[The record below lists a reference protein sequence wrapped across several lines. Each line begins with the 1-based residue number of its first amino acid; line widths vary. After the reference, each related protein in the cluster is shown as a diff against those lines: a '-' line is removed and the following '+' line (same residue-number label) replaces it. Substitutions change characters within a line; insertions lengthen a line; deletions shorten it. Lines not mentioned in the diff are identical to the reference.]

1 MKPLRRLFLWA
12 QQNEFLRE
20 RLPRTRAVQRAVSRF
35 MPGEELADALRAAER
50 LSEDGIASVLTEL
63 GENVTTPGEAR
74 DVADHYRDVLDR
86 GARREADVEIS
97 VKLTHLGLDLGPDV
111 AREHLEGLVRHAR
124 EVESFVWVDMES
136 SRYTDVTLE
145 LYRHA
150 LSESGRVGVCL
161 QAYLYRTAE
170 DLESL
175 LERGGSIRLVK
186 GAYDE
191 PADIAFPRKSDV
203 DDNFLRLAVRMLESG
218 ASTGRRHA
226 FGTHDMALVGK
237 IRREA
242 AGRDVGMG
250 GSEVQMLY
258 GIRTEAQRRL
268 AREGVPVRTLI
279 SYGSEWYPWYMRRLA
294 ERPANVGFI
303 LRNVFTG

>member
-1 MKPLRRLFLWA
+1 MNPLRRLFLWA

-20 RLPRTRAVQRAVSRF
+20 RLPRTKAVRRAASRF
-35 MPGEELADALRAAER
+35 MPGEELSDALRAADE
-50 LSEDGIASVLTEL
+50 LSTDGITSVLTEL
-63 GENVTTPGEAR
+63 GENVTTPREAA
-74 DVADHYRDVLDR
+74 DVADHYRTVLDR

-97 VKLTHLGLDLGPDV
+97 VKLTHLGLDLGRDV

-145 LYRHA
+145 LYRQA
-150 LSESGRVGVCL
+150 LAESECVGVCL

-175 LERGGSIRLVK
+175 LEEGGSVRLVK

-191 PADIAFPRKSDV
+191 PADVAFPRKSDV

-218 ASTGRRHA
+218 SRTGRRHA
-226 FGTHDMALVGK
+226 FGTHDMSLVGK

-242 AGRDVGMG
+242 VSRDIGMG

-258 GIRTEAQRRL
+258 GIRSEAQRRL
-268 AREGVPVRTLI
+268 AREGVPVRVLV

-294 ERPANVGFI
+294 ERPANVGFV
-303 LRNVFTG
+303 LRNMFPG